1 MLESTRNE
9 VRWPVIRRLT
19 GTIDGIAA
27 GMLLHAR
34 FGQIYL
40 SYLMHLRA
48 PQRTNKLLVRI
59 LRVPNSRLWNKIAGL
74 IHFWTNI
81 ALTAN
86 SSVTP
91 NAETVIII
99 PWPQQDHG
107 EVIDNM
113 RHQTTAD
120 SYSVGYY
127 EHGLDLDCRVIN

>member
-40 SYLMHLRA
+40 LIVLDA
-48 PQRTNKLLVRI
+48 PPLVRI

-127 EHGLDLDCRVIN
+127 EHGLGLDCRVIN

>member
-1 MLESTRNE
+1 VLESTRNE

-40 SYLMHLRA
+40 LIVLDA
-48 PQRTNKLLVRI
+48 PPLVRI